1 MQHFLRM
8 SIMIKEEVVSVKMLT
23 INFLF
28 LRAGKS
34 YLI

>member
-8 SIMIKEEVVSVKMLT
+8 SIMIKEEVVLVKMPT

-28 LRAGKS
+28 LRVGKS